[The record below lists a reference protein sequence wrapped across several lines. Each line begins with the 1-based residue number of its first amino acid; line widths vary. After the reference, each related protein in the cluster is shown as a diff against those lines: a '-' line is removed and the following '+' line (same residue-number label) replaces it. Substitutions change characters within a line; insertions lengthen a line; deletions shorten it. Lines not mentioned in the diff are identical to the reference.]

1 MPTRHLAIATSPYGT
16 VSFQSNKPPTR
27 HHRDTATSAALA
39 SKSREVRVDANGR
52 FLPGKRTRP
61 RWSFTTDAQLNDRVL
76 KVGVR
81 NVWRPPRATA
91 WLTGAFAGADDSNL
105 GLSTRH
111 GAPAKLQQRPS
122 TSDSQHSRRPGRELP
137 SLEKIGDNWRRDVGR
152 EYAGGSNS
160 RRSSRQ
166 SRSSSRASSRL
177 RALQERAAWQAQAA
191 RTAAQIK
198 QSIMSE
204 VSGSGAG
211 FVQAFKIFRRKAADG
226 GDGQVDFAE
235 FRRALRF
242 MNLDI
247 SEAEAQVVFDAVDT
261 DGSGSI
267 DYSEFCDGFMDKTG
281 GLSLDGNLGEEHATN
296 QARRQREQA
305 ARAMTQLETADPV
318 TAIRELLLSTVEG
331 PGDMLKAFKAFR
343 SKTNAN
349 SNEITFEDFKTG
361 LHNMHINLSPDKVR
375 LFFNT
380 LDPDGSGAIDYD
392 EFQAG
397 ILLQTKGVG
406 EVTGLG
412 RDLGEE
418 HTKNQARRQ
427 REQAAKLMTALDTED
442 PVTAIREHVMASV
455 EGPGAMLKAFKI
467 FRKKSNS
474 LNNSI
479 TFREFAHGLHHMNVK
494 LSATKMKMFFDS
506 LDSNRSGE
514 IDFAEFTAGIMRQ
527 ANGGD
532 RTSLR

>member
-1 MPTRHLAIATSPYGT
+1 
-16 VSFQSNKPPTR
+16 
-27 HHRDTATSAALA
+27 
-39 SKSREVRVDANGR
+39 
-52 FLPGKRTRP
+52 
-61 RWSFTTDAQLNDRVL
+61 
-76 KVGVR
+76 
-81 NVWRPPRATA
+81 
-91 WLTGAFAGADDSNL
+91 
-105 GLSTRH
+105 
-111 GAPAKLQQRPS
+111 
-122 TSDSQHSRRPGRELP
+122 
-137 SLEKIGDNWRRDVGR
+137 VGR

-211 FVQAFKIFRRKAADG
+211 FVQAFKIFRRKAADD

-281 GLSLDGNLGEEHATN
+281 GLSLDGNLGEEHAT
-296 QARRQREQA
+296 
-305 ARAMTQLETADPV
+305 
-318 TAIRELLLSTVEG
+318 
-331 PGDMLKAFKAFR
+331 
-343 SKTNAN
+343 
-349 SNEITFEDFKTG
+349 
-361 LHNMHINLSPDKVR
+361 
-375 LFFNT
+375 
-380 LDPDGSGAIDYD
+380 
-392 EFQAG
+392 
-397 ILLQTKGVG
+397 
-406 EVTGLG
+406 
-412 RDLGEE
+412 
-418 HTKNQARRQ
+418 NQARRQ